1 MQGVDAATLMTAA
14 ARADAKKAV
23 KGPAEEGG
31 GGDGLRAAFKRERR
45 LNSAEE
51 DPHM

>member
-1 MQGVDAATLMTAA
+1 LQGVDATTLMTAA
-14 ARADAKKAV
+14 ARADNKKSI
-23 KGPAEEGG
+23 KGPAEEG